1 MNEVKLGSIERFKDP
16 REVWPDEARDFT
28 PWLKENLDLLGEA
41 LGLELEA
48 VDREVS
54 VGPFS
59 ADILAK
65 ELTAGTE
72 VVIENQLEQ
81 TDHTHLGQL
90 ITYASGLGAGI
101 VIWVSRHLREE
112 HRQALDWLN
121 QNTSLDIG
129 FYGVEIEVFKIGD
142 SLPAPYFNVAA
153 SPNEPVKTAK
163 AQANAPSGRGLRYQ
177 EFWKQ
182 LIPALKAKDPSSTSA
197 SPDKAGPYS
206 WFGIPVGRTGFAV
219 NFAFTSKKTGRA
231 ELYID
236 VGNQAVNKL
245 AFDALVADKTGI
257 EGAFGEPLMW
267 TRLDDKQASRIFVE
281 CPGSVDDSEDA
292 LADLRDW
299 AVDRML
305 RLRDAFAPRIKQ
317 LDLSQPPEATAAVA
331 GEQGEGQQERNEEP

>member
-1 MNEVKLGSIERFKDP
+1 MSEVKLGSIERLKDP
-16 REVWPDEARDFT
+16 REVWPDEAKDFT
-28 PWLKENLDLLGEA
+28 PWLKENLDQLGEA

-48 VDREVS
+48 IDREVS

-65 ELTAGTE
+65 ELTSGTE

-129 FYGVEIEVFKIGD
+129 FYGVEIEVLKIGD
-142 SLPAPYFNVAA
+142 SLPAPHFNVTA
-153 SPNEPVKTAK
+153 SPNEPVKAAK
-163 AQANAPSGRGLRYQ
+163 AQANVPSGRGLRYQ
-177 EFWKQ
+177 EFWRE
-182 LIPALKAKDPSSTSA
+182 LILALKAKDPSSTSA

-219 NFAFTSKKTGRA
+219 RFAFTSKKTGRA

-236 VGNQAVNKL
+236 VGDQAVNKL
-245 AFDALVADKTGI
+245 AFDSLLADRAGI
-257 EGAFGEPLMW
+257 EEAFAEPLTW
-267 TRLDDKQASRIFVE
+267 DRLDDKQASRIFVE
-281 CPGSVDDSEDA
+281 RPGAIDDPTEV
-292 LADLRDW
+292 LAELRSW

-305 RLRDAFAPRIKQ
+305 RLRDVFAPAIKQ
-317 LDLSQPPEATAAVA
+317 LELSQPTEDAATGTVEQEAD
-331 GEQGEGQQERNEEP
+331 EGS